1 MELGSDASSPNRNLR
16 SRSHHLLAAL
26 FLAADSPSGAY
37 PQGQAGKDR
46 WTAQTRACHHTS
58 ECQDSVQ
65 LDAMDYPQPL
75 RREHAGYN
83 KPRNGTYPLRTFVGH
98 AALRIYLPHAV
109 VRAFCLDAAPGFTR
123 RTRIS
128 GRPPRATERHQR

>member
-1 MELGSDASSPNRNLR
+1 MELDQNAYAPYRNLCCGAY
-16 SRSHHLLAAL
+16 SLLASL
-26 FLAADSPSGAY
+26 FLAVGSTFAAY
-37 PQGQAGKDR
+37 PQGQASRYRGI
-46 WTAQTRACHHTS
+46 AQARACHHTS

-65 LDAMDYPQPL
+65 LDAMDYPQPV
-75 RREHAGYN
+75 RCEHAGYN
-83 KPRNGTYPLRTFVGH
+83 KPRNSTHPLWTFVGH

-109 VRAFCLDAAPGFTR
+109 VRTVCLDAAPRFTR